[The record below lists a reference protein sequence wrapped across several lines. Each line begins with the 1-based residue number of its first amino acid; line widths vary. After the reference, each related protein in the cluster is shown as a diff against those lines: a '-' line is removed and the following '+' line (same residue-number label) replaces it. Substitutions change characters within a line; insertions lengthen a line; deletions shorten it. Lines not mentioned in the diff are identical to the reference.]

1 MSDSLSHPAFGTADL
16 TNCERELIHL
26 AGSIQPHGVLLVL
39 DAASAHVLQASA
51 NVPTLLG
58 ISLDDLLGRPLA
70 EIAPS
75 LAEAVATVLPVANAE
90 RAHPLQCRLERDGE
104 SIDLEGMI
112 HLAPTQGVIV
122 ELERVDRVDPRWAPG
137 ELSRHLPSLITQ
149 FAAAPSV
156 ERLCEV
162 AAIQIR
168 ELIGYDR
175 VMVYRF
181 DPDGHGEVV
190 AEAREESLESY
201 LGLHYPASDIP
212 QRARELY
219 LRNRVRLLADTGYV
233 AVPIVPRLSPSTST
247 DLDLSMS
254 YLRSLSPIHIEYL
267 RNMGVTGTLVTSLTK
282 DGRLWGLIACH
293 HYSPRRLP
301 YELRAA
307 CELLSEVFSTR
318 LAALDANAVAH
329 SILTVPQ
336 VERQMV
342 ETASASGDWHEALF
356 GVLRGLMQTLGA
368 SGGALLY
375 EGQVLT
381 IGAVPSTEELSRL
394 AAWIAE
400 QSSGSVF
407 HSAALTK
414 REPAFARM
422 SSVASGVLALR
433 ITPTRLD
440 YLLWFRREQVQTVRW
455 AGNPNKAVEG
465 EDPDHL
471 SPRRSF
477 AEWTEQVRLTARPW
491 SEQELAIA
499 QLLQVSIFDTI
510 QQVQGIRVL
519 IVARQL
525 ASVSRM
531 AERSGEPMVILDER
545 DQVLILNQPLR
556 RLLGVDHHAVDGLEA
571 LARHFLNPGALID
584 AVRRVRRVPH
594 PWIGELALRTNGD
607 LVSLSVRVDAVPST
621 DGGILGTILIFT
633 DLTARLAAEAARTR
647 LSHVLRGEEAGD
659 PLAQLSGVAE
669 LDEMMEGVLANARAA
684 VMSLSGPVAE
694 AIQPATLR
702 SIEALTRRAAEVAR
716 QMVLFASQRPRTP

>member
-1 MSDSLSHPAFGTADL
+1 MSDSLSQPAFGTADL

-39 DAASAHVLQASA
+39 DADTTHVLQASA
-51 NVPTLLG
+51 NVAALLG
-58 ISLDDLLGRPLA
+58 SSLDDVLGRPLA
-70 EIAPS
+70 DIAPAVGAAIAPLLP
-75 LAEAVATVLPVANAE
+75 LATPE
-90 RAHPLQCRLERDGE
+90 RGQPLQCRLERPGE
-104 SIDLEGMI
+104 SLELEGML
-112 HLAPTQGVIV
+112 HLVPDQGVIV
-122 ELERVDRVDPRWAPG
+122 ELEQVDPTAFAWAPG
-137 ELSRHLPSLITQ
+137 ELSRHLPSVITQ

-162 AAIQIR
+162 TAR
-168 ELIGYDR
+168 EVRALIGYDR

-181 DPDGHGEVV
+181 DADGHGEVV
-190 AEAREESLESY
+190 AEARDESLEPF
-201 LGLHYPASDIP
+201 LGLHYPSSDIP

-219 LRNRVRLLADTGYV
+219 LRNRVRLLADTGYA
-233 AVPIVPRLSPSTST
+233 AVPVVPRLSPRTGT

-254 YLRSLSPIHIEYL
+254 YLRSLSPIHIQYL

-282 DGRLWGLIACH
+282 DGQLWGLIACH

-336 VERQMV
+336 LERQMV

-356 GVLRGLMQTLGA
+356 GVLRGLMATLGA
-368 SGGALLY
+368 TGGALLY

-381 IGAVPSTEELSRL
+381 FGVVPSTEELSRL

-400 QSSGSVF
+400 QSSGPVF

-414 REPAFARM
+414 REPAFARLV
-422 SSVASGVLALR
+422 SVASGVLALR

-440 YLLWFRREQVQTVRW
+440 YLMWFRREQVQTVRW

-465 EDPDHL
+465 DDPDHL

-477 AEWTEQVRLTARPW
+477 AVWTEQVRHTARQW
-491 SEQELAIA
+491 TEQELAIA

-594 PWIGELALRTNGD
+594 PWIGDLSLRAEGEVLSLA
-607 LVSLSVRVDAVPST
+607 VRVDAVPSA
-621 DGGILGTILIFT
+621 DGGILGTIIIFT

-647 LSHVLRGEEAGD
+647 LSHVLRGEDAGD
-659 PLAQLSGVAE
+659 QLTQLSGVAE

-716 QMVLFASQRPRTP
+716 QMVLFASQRPQKP

>member
-1 MSDSLSHPAFGTADL
+1 MSDSLSQPAFGTADL

-39 DAASAHVLQASA
+39 DTDTVQVLQASA
-51 NVPTLLG
+51 NVASLLG
-58 ISLDDLLGRPLA
+58 ASLDDVLGQPLGAIAPALHDAVAPLLPLA
-70 EIAPS
+70 S
-75 LAEAVATVLPVANAE
+75 AE
-90 RAHPLQCRLERDGE
+90 RAQPMQCRLEQASGIVDV
-104 SIDLEGMI
+104 EGML
-112 HLAPTQGVIV
+112 HLVPGQGAIL
-122 ELERVDRVDPRWAPG
+122 ELEPVDAASRPWLPG
-137 ELSRHLPSLITQ
+137 DLSRHLPSLITQ

-162 AAIQIR
+162 AAR
-168 ELIGYDR
+168 EVRALIGYDR

-181 DPDGHGEVV
+181 DPEGHGEVV
-190 AEAREESLESY
+190 AEARDESLESY

-219 LRNRVRLLADTGYV
+219 LRNRVRLLADTGYT
-233 AVPIVPRLSPSTST
+233 AVPIVPRLSPRTGT

-254 YLRSLSPIHIEYL
+254 YLRSLSPLHIQYL

-329 SILTVPQ
+329 SILTVPH

-400 QSSGSVF
+400 QSSGPVF
-407 HSAALTK
+407 HSAALIR
-414 REPAFARM
+414 REPAFARLA
-422 SSVASGVLALR
+422 SVASGVLALR
-433 ITPTRLD
+433 LTPSRLD
-440 YLLWFRREQVQTVRW
+440 YLMWFRREQVQTVRW

-465 EDPDHL
+465 DDPTHL

-477 AEWTEQVRLTARPW
+477 AVWTEQVRHTARPW

-499 QLLQVSIFDTI
+499 QLLQTSVFDTI

-556 RLLGVDHHAVDGLEA
+556 RLLGVEPHAVDGLEA
-571 LARHFLNPGALID
+571 LARHFLDPATLID
-584 AVRRVRRVPH
+584 AVRRVRRVPT
-594 PWIGELALRTNGD
+594 PWIGDLSLRANGTVLTLA
-607 LVSLSVRVDAVPST
+607 VRADAVPST

-633 DLTARLAAEAARTR
+633 DLTARLAAEEARTR
-647 LSHVLRGEEAGD
+647 LTHVLRGDAAGD
-659 PLAQLSGVAE
+659 KLAQHSGVAE

-716 QMVLFASQRPRTP
+716 QMVQFASQRPQRP

>member
-1 MSDSLSHPAFGTADL
+1 MSDALSQPAFGTADL

-39 DAASAHVLQASA
+39 DTESAQVLQASA
-51 NVPTLLG
+51 NVASLLG
-58 ISLDDLLGRPLA
+58 LSLDDVLGRALA
-70 EIAPS
+70 DIAPD
-75 LAEAVATVLPVANAE
+75 LASVVAELLPVATAE
-90 RAHPLQCRLERDGE
+90 RASPLQCRLDRPGRRVE
-104 SIDLEGMI
+104 LEGMLHI
-112 HLAPTQGVIV
+112 VPGQGAIV
-122 ELERVDRVDPRWAPG
+122 ELEEVERGSMPWAPG

-149 FAAAPSV
+149 FAASPSV

-162 AAIQIR
+162 AAR
-168 ELIGYDR
+168 EVRALIGYDR

-181 DPDGHGEVV
+181 DPEGHGEVV
-190 AEAREESLESY
+190 AEARDESLESF

-233 AVPIVPRLSPSTST
+233 AVPVVPRLSPRTGT

-254 YLRSLSPIHIEYL
+254 YLRSLSPIHIQYL

-356 GVLRGLMQTLGA
+356 GVLRGLMPTLGA
-368 SGGALLY
+368 TGGALIY

-400 QSSGSVF
+400 QSSGAVF

-414 REPAFARM
+414 REPAFARLA
-422 SSVASGVLALR
+422 SVASGVLALR

-440 YLLWFRREQVQTVRW
+440 YLMWFRREQMQTVRW

-465 EDPDHL
+465 DDPNHL

-477 AEWTEQVRLTARPW
+477 AVWTEQVRHTARPW

-556 RLLGVDHHAVDGLEA
+556 RLLGVEHHAIDGLEA

-584 AVRRVRRVPH
+584 AVRRVRSIPQ
-594 PWIGELALRTNGD
+594 PWLGDLALRSNGEV
-607 LVSLSVRVDAVPST
+607 LSLAVRVDAVPST
-621 DGGILGTILIFT
+621 DGGILGTIIIFT

-647 LSHVLRGEEAGD
+647 LSHVLQGDEAGD
-659 PLAQLSGVAE
+659 QLTQLSGVAE

-716 QMVLFASQRPRTP
+716 QMVLFASQRPQKP